1 MRGTSYGGASHFR
14 FAPSRKVAQQYAALL
29 EDDILSHLATSDI
42 FWDQVISITSAGIEQ
57 VYDLTVPGPASWLA
71 NDGIVSHNSGA
82 IEQDAD
88 IISFIYRDE
97 VYNPESEHKGIAEFI
112 LGKHRNGGLGTVR
125 LRFFGQY
132 TRFENLA
139 PEMAEAL
146 GPIESRE

>member
-1 MRGTSYGGASHFR
+1 MD
-14 FAPSRKVAQQYAALL
+14 V
-29 EDDILSHLATSDI
+29 ATSDL
-42 FWDQVISITSAGIEQ
+42 FWDTVVSIEPVGREV
-57 VYDLTVPGPASWLA
+57 VYDLTVPGPASWVA
-71 NDGIVSHNSGA
+71 NEGIVSHNSGA

-97 VYNPESEHKGIAEFI
+97 VYNPESEHKGLAEFI

-139 PEMAEAL
+139 PEMAESL
-146 GPIESRE
+146 SPLPPSE